1 LGIFD
6 RISKIF
12 QAEKNAEKTTT
23 KEATLFDLREGQ
35 IISLDLEDWVIE
47 AKVIYHR
54 QPDSVLYCL
63 KSGRQRQSLLLDRA
77 APDNAIILT
86 TFAGRLDE
94 TNDVKTEYVLDG
106 KHYFLDHNGECDA
119 TVWGTAPIGS
129 GEIMFWQYETDQQE
143 IYRIEWQSGRF
154 FHYDGRWINTFEIS
168 VVA

>member
-1 LGIFD
+1 MGIFD

-12 QAEKNAEKTTT
+12 QAEKNAVKAEV
-23 KEATLFDLREGQ
+23 KEATIFDLKEGQ
-35 IISLDLEDWVIE
+35 ILSLDLEDWVIE

-54 QPDSVLYCL
+54 QPESILYWL

-77 APDNAIILT
+77 TPDNAIILT

-94 TNDVKTEYVLDG
+94 TSDVKTEYVLDG
-106 KHYFLDHNGECDA
+106 KHYFLDYNGECEA
-119 TVWGTAPIGS
+119 TVWGTAPVGS

-154 FHYDGRWINTFEIS
+154 FHYDGRWINSFEIS